1 METAKVD
8 IRKLQLLCD
17 RITQTIEAL
26 NQVRLSVHGLTH
38 SNVDPRLVGGIPAAG
53 VGVGVGVPGLGFGIP
68 SSASGFSGLS
78 AQVAP
83 YGLGGFPQAS
93 LAGTPWGAFGGIPGA
108 GISHSTSDV
117 SELLMARAADPFL
130 SVRVAQT
137 FPYVFS
143 VLPPAMGI

>member
-38 SNVDPRLVGGIPAAG
+38 SSVDPRLVGGIPSA
-53 VGVGVGVPGLGFGIP
+53 GVPGLGFGIP

-83 YGLGGFPQAS
+83 YGLGSFQQAS
-93 LAGTPWGAFGGIPGA
+93 LAGTPWGAFGGIPGV

-117 SELLMARAADPFL
+117 SELMARAADPYL

-143 VLPPAMGI
+143 VLPPAMAMGI